1 MTKKPYLTEL
11 TDEQKAAQIPVYL
24 HDREM
29 ARAEHDKRGWKT
41 AAFVELAIIVIMIV
55 AFFIY
60 ESQFDTYSYEQE
72 ARYDSEV
79 QTSIL
84 NNGTGRVTYNG
95 NGSEAE
101 SEGTGQ
107 EDQQPEPNEG
117 MPEM

>member
-1 MTKKPYLTEL
+1 MAKKPYLSEL

-55 AFFIY
+55 AFLLY
-60 ESQFDTYSYEQE
+60 ESQYETYSYDQE

-101 SEGTGQ
+101 SEGAGEENQ
-107 EDQQPEPNEG
+107 HPEPNEA